1 MRIILKIEFFLIIR
15 ALNIS
20 YKKKNF
26 SLIRSMI
33 WLFRK
38 YGYNVNKVYELQVIV
53 KYDFAFKAKVDTKQN
68 YDFICFL
75 LSIRVFWIIEYKFS
89 ASLKL
94 ENKWILLLRML
105 LVFIFHI
112 NTSES
117 FVQNW
122 MKVKSY
128 INWINSDS
136 ISISICYKK
145 KKTFS

>member
-68 YDFICFL
+68 YMTLFAFCSVLECFEL
-75 LSIRVFWIIEYKFS
+75 LNINLV
-89 ASLKL
+89 
-94 ENKWILLLRML
+94 LLL
-105 LVFIFHI
+105 
-112 NTSES
+112 N
-117 FVQNW
+117 
-122 MKVKSY
+122 
-128 INWINSDS
+128 
-136 ISISICYKK
+136 
-145 KKTFS
+145 